1 MSGKITMKRDVFEV
15 ITDAEH
21 AIGYSNQAL
30 AVLDLWLDS
39 VGIEDDT
46 EANRIAAV
54 HSLVRESLTWLKK
67 AAGINEE

>member
-21 AIGYSNQAL
+21 AIGYTNRAL
-30 AVLDLWLDS
+30 VVLDLWLDS
-39 VGIEDDT
+39 MGIEDDT

-54 HSLVRESLTWLKK
+54 HSLVHESLTWLKK
-67 AAGINEE
+67 ATGINEE

>member
-1 MSGKITMKRDVFEV
+1 MNRKRDERDVFEV
-15 ITDAEH
+15 ITDVER
-21 AIGYSNQAL
+21 AIGYTRQGL

-39 VGIEDDT
+39 MGIEDDT

-54 HSLVRESLTWLKK
+54 HSLVHESLTYLKK

>member
-1 MSGKITMKRDVFEV
+1 MKRDIFEV

-21 AIGYSNQAL
+21 AIGYTNQAL

-39 VGIEDDT
+39 MGIEDDT

-54 HSLVRESLTWLKK
+54 HCLVHESLTWLKK
-67 AAGINEE
+67 AAGISEE

>member
-30 AVLDLWLDS
+30 AVLDL
-39 VGIEDDT
+39 
-46 EANRIAAV
+46 
-54 HSLVRESLTWLKK
+54 
-67 AAGINEE
+67 

>member
-21 AIGYSNQAL
+21 AIGYTNQEL
-30 AVLDLWLDS
+30 VVLDLWLDS
-39 VGIEDDT
+39 MGIEDDT

-54 HSLVRESLTWLKK
+54 QDRKSTRLNSSHRL
-67 AAGINEE
+67 

>member
-1 MSGKITMKRDVFEV
+1 MNGKFTMKRDVFDV

-21 AIGYSNQAL
+21 AIGYTNQAL

-39 VGIEDDT
+39 MGIEDDT

-54 HSLVRESLTWLKK
+54 HSLVHESLTWLKK

>member
-39 VGIEDDT
+39 VGIEDDA

-54 HSLVRESLTWLKK
+54 HSLVCESLTWLKK

>member
-1 MSGKITMKRDVFEV
+1 MNRKSNERDVLEV
-15 ITDAEH
+15 ITDVER
-21 AIGYSNQAL
+21 AIGYTRQGL

-39 VGIEDDT
+39 MGVDDDT

-54 HSLVRESLTWLKK
+54 HSLVHESLTYLKK

>member
-54 HSLVRESLTWLKK
+54 RSLVCESLTWLKK

>member
-1 MSGKITMKRDVFEV
+1 MNRKRDERDVFEV
-15 ITDAEH
+15 ITDVER
-21 AIGYSNQAL
+21 AIGYTRQGL

-39 VGIEDDT
+39 MGVDDDT

-54 HSLVRESLTWLKK
+54 HSLVHESLTYLKK

>member
-54 HSLVRESLTWLKK
+54 HILVCESLTWLKK

>member
-1 MSGKITMKRDVFEV
+1 MNRKRDERDVFEV
-15 ITDAEH
+15 ITDVEH
-21 AIGYSNQAL
+21 AIDYTRQGL

-39 VGIEDDT
+39 MGVDDDT

-54 HSLVRESLTWLKK
+54 HSLVHESLTYLKK

>member
-1 MSGKITMKRDVFEV
+1 MKRDVFEV

>member
-21 AIGYSNQAL
+21 AIGYTNQAL
-30 AVLDLWLDS
+30 VVLDLWLDS
-39 VGIEDDT
+39 MGIEDDT

-54 HSLVRESLTWLKK
+54 HSLVHESLTWLKK
-67 AAGINEE
+67 NSRH

>member
-21 AIGYSNQAL
+21 AIGYTNQAL
-30 AVLDLWLDS
+30 VVLDLWLDS
-39 VGIEDDT
+39 MGIEDDT

-54 HSLVRESLTWLKK
+54 HSLVHEPLTWLKK
-67 AAGINEE
+67 ATGINEE

>member
-1 MSGKITMKRDVFEV
+1 MNGKSTMERDVFDV

-21 AIGYSNQAL
+21 AIDYTNQAL

-39 VGIEDDT
+39 MGIEDDT
-46 EANRIAAV
+46 EASRIAAV
-54 HSLVRESLTWLKK
+54 RSLVHESLTWLKK

>member
-39 VGIEDDT
+39 VGIEDAT

-54 HSLVRESLTWLKK
+54 HSLVCESLTWLKK
-67 AAGINEE
+67 AADINEE

>member
-1 MSGKITMKRDVFEV
+1 MKRDVFEV

-54 HSLVRESLTWLKK
+54 HGLVCESLTWLKK

>member
-1 MSGKITMKRDVFEV
+1 MSGKITMKRDVLEV

-54 HSLVRESLTWLKK
+54 HSLVCEYLTWLKK
-67 AAGINEE
+67 ATGINEE

>member
-1 MSGKITMKRDVFEV
+1 MERDVLEV
-15 ITDAEH
+15 ITDVER
-21 AIGYSNQAL
+21 AIGYTRQGL

-39 VGIEDDT
+39 MGIEDDT

-54 HSLVRESLTWLKK
+54 HSLVHESLTWLKK

>member
-1 MSGKITMKRDVFEV
+1 MKRDVFEV

-54 HSLVRESLTWLKK
+54 RSLVCESLTWLKK

>member
-54 HSLVRESLTWLKK
+54 HSLVCESLTWFKK

>member
-1 MSGKITMKRDVFEV
+1 MNGKFTMERDVFEV
-15 ITDAEH
+15 ITDVER
-21 AIGYSNQAL
+21 AIGYTRQGL

-39 VGIEDDT
+39 MGIEDDT

-54 HSLVRESLTWLKK
+54 HSLVHESLTWLKK